1 MMTVLFLI
9 IFYTITG
16 RRLRLS
22 LSLALKDDAR
32 WRLSGLKKSTWNKTR
47 PPTVKSSSSLCL
59 CERER
64 LNVASYDPP
73 GFHDPSRHRPPC
85 APPTTDDSKM
95 IDSCWEYSKLN
106 FCFSF
111 KINCVFM
118 FCLFLFIVWN
128 TQKLL
133 CDGWMTPP
141 PHVNILFEAEEPDRI
156 TPAIILLF
164 TEKHTMN
171 SISNSAQLFQLRV
184 RNDNVSRLTWERV
197 VKKNISSNQVTRK
210 YYQHPPCV

>member
-64 LNVASYDPP
+64 LNVASSAPP

-95 IDSCWEYSKLN
+95 IDSLLRILETE
-106 FCFSF
+106 
-111 KINCVFM
+111 
-118 FCLFLFIVWN
+118 FLFFFQNQLCVYVLFVSFHRMEHAKIV
-128 TQKLL
+128 
-133 CDGWMTPP
+133 
-141 PHVNILFEAEEPDRI
+141 V
-156 TPAIILLF
+156 
-164 TEKHTMN
+164 
-171 SISNSAQLFQLRV
+171 
-184 RNDNVSRLTWERV
+184 
-197 VKKNISSNQVTRK
+197 
-210 YYQHPPCV
+210 